1 MNVGL
6 KSDLQVV
13 LLLLFALPA
22 HADTTAAQL
31 ADTCARALAQNF
43 VGLDAEACKWYV
55 APCPVCGPGESAAP
69 GWCPPSGESD
79 LTIAGKAIE
88 GLRARPAAAQEP
100 AKAAV
105 KEVLERAYPCP

>member
-1 MNVGL
+1 M
-6 KSDLQVV
+6 
-13 LLLLFALPA
+13 LLAATAA

-31 ADTCARALAQNF
+31 ADACARALAQNF

-55 APCPVCGPGESAAP
+55 APCPVCGPGASAAP
-69 GWCPPSGESD
+69 GWCPPAGESD

-88 GLRARPAAAQEP
+88 GLRARPDAQQAP